1 MPARPAPEPVRP
13 GLLLAA
19 FGAYSL
25 AHLANQTLLAR
36 PEAVRALE
44 ELRSASGGWVEPLLV
59 RSLVVL
65 AAFLLVVVVLG
76 ARAPRDVGWRAPHV
90 LPGVAVTLGA
100 WAVLQLGLA
109 LAVLARGA
117 ALAPHPEW
125 AHRGVVP
132 VAAAVLAQALGPAL
146 VEDTAF
152 RGFFLPQLRRRIAR
166 PGTLA
171 LLAAAGALAGSAL
184 LFGLAHLPARALV
197 ARSDLLALA
206 REQAHLVSAGLA
218 LGLVALATRN
228 LFVVVGLHV
237 LLVEP
242 ATLVAAPAEW
252 VRTGVLC
259 VFGVVVVGALAWRV
273 RRRGRG
279 SVREVRVGRRA
290 A

>member
-1 MPARPAPEPVRP
+1 MPARPVPEPVPP

-36 PEAVRALE
+36 PDAVRALADV
-44 ELRSASGGWVEPLLV
+44 RAASGGWIEPLLV
-59 RSLVVL
+59 RSQVIL
-65 AAFLLVVVVLG
+65 AAFLFVVIVLG
-76 ARAPRDVGWRAPHV
+76 ARGPRDVGWRARHV
-90 LPGVAVTLGA
+90 LPGILVTLGA
-100 WAVLQLGLA
+100 WAILQLGLA
-109 LAVLARGA
+109 LAVLAHGGV
-117 ALAPHPEW
+117 LAPHPLW

-132 VAAAVLAQALGPAL
+132 VLAAVLAQALGHAL

-206 REQAHLVSAGLA
+206 REQAHFVSAGLA
-218 LGLVALATRN
+218 LGRGALATRN

-242 ATLVAAPAEW
+242 ATLVAAPPEW
-252 VRTGVLC
+252 VHRGVLC
-259 VFGVVVVGALAWRV
+259 AFAAVVAGALAWRV
-273 RRRGRG
+273 RRRRPAGVHAPRAA
-279 SVREVRVGRRA
+279 RRA